1 MIAHVFANKYL
12 LRILAIICLILGIRE
27 GAHFLTQPSD
37 EISLLNEIGV
47 WGFFLSLSFLVFRL
61 LASVGMWI
69 KAKWGAPLTLIIIIV
84 EFALFFLSPLQFYI
98 STVGISIRI
107 VLVLGLIVYFAIIYL
122 AWRKSVHH

>member
-1 MIAHVFANKYL
+1 MSAHIFANKYL
-12 LRILAIICLILGIRE
+12 LRILAIICLILGLRE
-27 GAHFLTQPSD
+27 AAHFLTQPSD

-69 KAKWGAPLTLIIIIV
+69 KAKWGAPLALIIVIV

-98 STVGISIRI
+98 STIGVSIRVI
-107 VLVLGLIVYFAIIYL
+107 LVLGLIAYFAIIYL
-122 AWRKSVHH
+122 TWRKFVHH